1 MLAAILRS
9 GVSAER
15 RKLCGNSDGGFL
27 PKAATPKA
35 DLSRR
40 NQMKADE
47 EQPQTGR
54 VVSALC
60 ADMFEPQARR
70 YNRIPNSA
78 LATDSFPEFILGWTT
93 GA

>member
-1 MLAAILRS
+1 
-9 GVSAER
+9 
-15 RKLCGNSDGGFL
+15 
-27 PKAATPKA
+27 
-35 DLSRR
+35 
-40 NQMKADE
+40 MKADE